1 MFNIVNIIVTN
12 QLSGECQVISIF
24 LNHLSL
30 VEQGTCKYVGCSWLS
45 APETNLVQH
54 YLLVSLDNLE
64 FFLILY
70 TNCAIS
76 VAAWGVK
83 LLFLWFLSLSYLL
96 TGFSLLKS
104 IGNLFFVVSTR
115 NFFCSVFVLWVLHL
129 RQWQV

>member
-1 MFNIVNIIVTN
+1 MLNIVNIIVAI
-12 QLSGECQVISIF
+12 QLSGDCQVISIF

-64 FFLILY
+64 FFSILY

-76 VAAWGVK
+76 VAA
-83 LLFLWFLSLSYLL
+83 
-96 TGFSLLKS
+96 
-104 IGNLFFVVSTR
+104 
-115 NFFCSVFVLWVLHL
+115 
-129 RQWQV
+129 

>member
-1 MFNIVNIIVTN
+1 MATITVVNIIMFNIVDIIVVI
-12 QLSGECQVISIF
+12 QLSGESQVISIF

-70 TNCAIS
+70 RNCAIS
-76 VAAWGVK
+76 VAA
-83 LLFLWFLSLSYLL
+83 
-96 TGFSLLKS
+96 
-104 IGNLFFVVSTR
+104 
-115 NFFCSVFVLWVLHL
+115 
-129 RQWQV
+129 

>member
-1 MFNIVNIIVTN
+1 MATITVVNIIMFNIVNIIVAI

-76 VAAWGVK
+76 VAA
-83 LLFLWFLSLSYLL
+83 
-96 TGFSLLKS
+96 
-104 IGNLFFVVSTR
+104 
-115 NFFCSVFVLWVLHL
+115 
-129 RQWQV
+129 

>member
-1 MFNIVNIIVTN
+1 MLNIVNIIVAI

-64 FFLILY
+64 FFSILY

-76 VAAWGVK
+76 VAA
-83 LLFLWFLSLSYLL
+83 
-96 TGFSLLKS
+96 
-104 IGNLFFVVSTR
+104 
-115 NFFCSVFVLWVLHL
+115 
-129 RQWQV
+129 

>member
-1 MFNIVNIIVTN
+1 MATITVVNIIMFNIVNIIVAI
-12 QLSGECQVISIF
+12 QLSCECQVISIF

-64 FFLILY
+64 FFSILY

-76 VAAWGVK
+76 VAA
-83 LLFLWFLSLSYLL
+83 
-96 TGFSLLKS
+96 
-104 IGNLFFVVSTR
+104 
-115 NFFCSVFVLWVLHL
+115 
-129 RQWQV
+129 

>member
-1 MFNIVNIIVTN
+1 MFNIVNIIVTI

-76 VAAWGVK
+76 VAA
-83 LLFLWFLSLSYLL
+83 
-96 TGFSLLKS
+96 
-104 IGNLFFVVSTR
+104 
-115 NFFCSVFVLWVLHL
+115 
-129 RQWQV
+129 

>member
-1 MFNIVNIIVTN
+1 MFNIVNIIVAI

-64 FFLILY
+64 FFSILY

-76 VAAWGVK
+76 VAA
-83 LLFLWFLSLSYLL
+83 
-96 TGFSLLKS
+96 
-104 IGNLFFVVSTR
+104 
-115 NFFCSVFVLWVLHL
+115 
-129 RQWQV
+129 

>member
-1 MFNIVNIIVTN
+1 MVTITVVNIIMFNIVNIIVVI

-76 VAAWGVK
+76 VAA
-83 LLFLWFLSLSYLL
+83 
-96 TGFSLLKS
+96 
-104 IGNLFFVVSTR
+104 
-115 NFFCSVFVLWVLHL
+115 
-129 RQWQV
+129 

>member
-12 QLSGECQVISIF
+12 QLSGEYQVISIF

-76 VAAWGVK
+76 VAA
-83 LLFLWFLSLSYLL
+83 
-96 TGFSLLKS
+96 
-104 IGNLFFVVSTR
+104 
-115 NFFCSVFVLWVLHL
+115 
-129 RQWQV
+129 

>member
-64 FFLILY
+64 FFSILY

-76 VAAWGVK
+76 VAA
-83 LLFLWFLSLSYLL
+83 
-96 TGFSLLKS
+96 
-104 IGNLFFVVSTR
+104 
-115 NFFCSVFVLWVLHL
+115 
-129 RQWQV
+129 

>member
-12 QLSGECQVISIF
+12 QLSDECQVISIF
-24 LNHLSL
+24 LYHLSL

-76 VAAWGVK
+76 VAA
-83 LLFLWFLSLSYLL
+83 
-96 TGFSLLKS
+96 
-104 IGNLFFVVSTR
+104 
-115 NFFCSVFVLWVLHL
+115 
-129 RQWQV
+129 

>member
-1 MFNIVNIIVTN
+1 MATITVVNIIMFNIVNIIVAI
-12 QLSGECQVISIF
+12 QLLGECQVISIF

-76 VAAWGVK
+76 VAA
-83 LLFLWFLSLSYLL
+83 
-96 TGFSLLKS
+96 
-104 IGNLFFVVSTR
+104 
-115 NFFCSVFVLWVLHL
+115 
-129 RQWQV
+129 

>member
-70 TNCAIS
+70 RNCAIS
-76 VAAWGVK
+76 VAA
-83 LLFLWFLSLSYLL
+83 
-96 TGFSLLKS
+96 
-104 IGNLFFVVSTR
+104 
-115 NFFCSVFVLWVLHL
+115 
-129 RQWQV
+129 

>member
-1 MFNIVNIIVTN
+1 MATITVVNIIMFNIVNIIVAI
-12 QLSGECQVISIF
+12 QLSCECQVISIF

-54 YLLVSLDNLE
+54 QLLVSLDNLE

-76 VAAWGVK
+76 VAA
-83 LLFLWFLSLSYLL
+83 
-96 TGFSLLKS
+96 
-104 IGNLFFVVSTR
+104 
-115 NFFCSVFVLWVLHL
+115 
-129 RQWQV
+129 

>member
-1 MFNIVNIIVTN
+1 MFNIVNIIVAI

-76 VAAWGVK
+76 VAA
-83 LLFLWFLSLSYLL
+83 
-96 TGFSLLKS
+96 
-104 IGNLFFVVSTR
+104 
-115 NFFCSVFVLWVLHL
+115 
-129 RQWQV
+129 

>member
-1 MFNIVNIIVTN
+1 MNYHNYYYCYHYYVYIVDIIVTI
-12 QLSGECQVISIF
+12 QLSGECQIISIF

-76 VAAWGVK
+76 VAA
-83 LLFLWFLSLSYLL
+83 
-96 TGFSLLKS
+96 
-104 IGNLFFVVSTR
+104 
-115 NFFCSVFVLWVLHL
+115 
-129 RQWQV
+129 

>member
-1 MFNIVNIIVTN
+1 MATITVVNIIMFNIVDIIVVI
-12 QLSGECQVISIF
+12 QLSGESQVISIF

-76 VAAWGVK
+76 VAA
-83 LLFLWFLSLSYLL
+83 
-96 TGFSLLKS
+96 
-104 IGNLFFVVSTR
+104 
-115 NFFCSVFVLWVLHL
+115 
-129 RQWQV
+129 

>member
-24 LNHLSL
+24 LYHLSL

-76 VAAWGVK
+76 VAA
-83 LLFLWFLSLSYLL
+83 
-96 TGFSLLKS
+96 
-104 IGNLFFVVSTR
+104 
-115 NFFCSVFVLWVLHL
+115 
-129 RQWQV
+129 

>member
-1 MFNIVNIIVTN
+1 MATITVVNIIMFNIVNIIVAI

-30 VEQGTCKYVGCSWLS
+30 VEKGTCKYVGCSWLS

-64 FFLILY
+64 FFSILY

-76 VAAWGVK
+76 VAA
-83 LLFLWFLSLSYLL
+83 
-96 TGFSLLKS
+96 
-104 IGNLFFVVSTR
+104 
-115 NFFCSVFVLWVLHL
+115 
-129 RQWQV
+129 

>member
-1 MFNIVNIIVTN
+1 MNYHNCSYCYHYYVYIVDIIVTI
-12 QLSGECQVISIF
+12 QLSGECQIISIF

-70 TNCAIS
+70 RNCAIS
-76 VAAWGVK
+76 VAA
-83 LLFLWFLSLSYLL
+83 
-96 TGFSLLKS
+96 
-104 IGNLFFVVSTR
+104 
-115 NFFCSVFVLWVLHL
+115 
-129 RQWQV
+129 

>member
-12 QLSGECQVISIF
+12 QLSGEYQVISIF

-70 TNCAIS
+70 RNCAIS
-76 VAAWGVK
+76 VAA
-83 LLFLWFLSLSYLL
+83 
-96 TGFSLLKS
+96 
-104 IGNLFFVVSTR
+104 
-115 NFFCSVFVLWVLHL
+115 
-129 RQWQV
+129 

>member
-1 MFNIVNIIVTN
+1 MATITVVNIIMFNIVNIIVAI
-12 QLSGECQVISIF
+12 QLSGESQVISIF

-64 FFLILY
+64 FFSILY

-76 VAAWGVK
+76 VAA
-83 LLFLWFLSLSYLL
+83 
-96 TGFSLLKS
+96 
-104 IGNLFFVVSTR
+104 
-115 NFFCSVFVLWVLHL
+115 
-129 RQWQV
+129 